1 MERREHDIMMDMI
14 ANQGMSFD
22 NLVTVGLNANNTSLQ
37 DMSTYESNEW
47 VRDHFKDQYGEFD
60 KTQFEAF
67 YNNAKVYYNA
77 LASANY
83 DESMKRQ
90 ATYHRDNIFAPIEQR
105 RKGPDFME
113 FQMANPYQTTS
124 SIYEL
129 GRVGERTK
137 SIDEIAQANKVLL
150 NPTTAGENL
159 ENAQWGDTPNDSFWG
174 YFTDTLV
181 MAQYDQDG
189 THIDPF
195 TGEQVEHKAG
205 DLKLDNT
212 GNFYYEKLDGR
223 DIYGRR
229 VLNKM
234 NVLTTDGSFW
244 NKYDFFDS
252 DDLNQKSI
260 GGTVLKNL
268 ALVGT
273 MFIPYVG
280 PWIAGLSIATQA
292 AGLLGTLGKMAGESD
307 APTWSA
313 LEGWSKSVS
322 RQGATTE
329 YAQEHTWCWENFIN
343 LIGDVAGQ
351 LKEQRFIFEKVPYI
365 FKGANMMTK
374 EGQAAKLAQLTE
386 KQMKLTQSS
395 MEELR
400 KTGASAAELVR
411 AEAELK
417 TVAALK
423 AQAEFDSFIKG
434 YNKLGEVLS
443 KGYMTAITVG
453 DTYGEAKAAGASD
466 LDATLLTLGYA
477 AGEYA
482 ILNTGLGEWILPE
495 LRAGRYK
502 SQAIARALTSVDAET
517 QNLYRK
523 FGQQL
528 SNFSKEGKKEYTKKL
543 FNIGRDI
550 ARAEYANG
558 TKTLKA
564 TLASAAG
571 EGVEEVSEE
580 LLADFSKG
588 CYDAVKWLQGED
600 TRLNSFGYDFSKGTW
615 NGSELIDRYGMSLIG
630 GFVGGGL
637 TNLGTNYKMINGFNN
652 MTSEKAIQE
661 VVYMARNGGLQDFLR
676 QVDKMQLGDVN
687 LSATQYEVDGNN
699 IVFAPGTKENNQ
711 DLYIKQALRNQVKM
725 IEGILQANGAVS
737 DSRFLDAQTLG
748 DLRFNAL
755 HKSATAGRYLQE
767 YNSLSSKI
775 VRLVQ
780 AINDKV
786 ASTADANSDGTVT
799 DREQRKAQMSSEDQA
814 AVKNLEEEL
823 KETKKQ
829 MEDLVSGKRAYEFIA
844 DSLFELTTALSSKFT
859 ATTFPLFA
867 EQKYGKKFSELTE
880 EDKAKAL
887 EEYKNWKTTEGR
899 EQLHTLAQIY
909 LQVAGQSSQV
919 IKNHEQAYMQTSQ
932 ELLSLNSFI
941 SKLYTEVR
949 QGAQLFHLPLVAD
962 ETKYLEL
969 AQDASDNSLA
979 EVGTRLVQLLG
990 TEQDS
995 LDLRAILERANTI
1008 DPQATE
1014 EERTQQRNQIVKDYA
1029 DKLDEILINNAP
1041 TFVQSFIER
1050 RFANTETRNQLTQL
1064 LQVVHNRAQAKVAE
1078 WEQWAGENLDYRQLS
1093 TAVNPYLQASQQVL
1107 NSLRAVEQLSATP
1120 IEQNLNEFAISIG
1133 NEPINLTQLIE
1144 RLNASFNDVTDNV
1157 TKFNMDE
1164 ELYKDL
1170 NNAIYTLELYQA
1182 SIRGARTDGAN
1193 LSNIF
1198 GYNATLNEV
1207 AGKIE
1212 GSEQPQLAEI
1222 DKNVADVFDEDIK
1235 ANLNK
1240 LQFLKRLYEV
1250 NRGQKLTKQDR
1261 VATKKDLLIY
1271 KRLKNIVSILDDDPL
1286 KDWEGFLELQN
1297 AINGMTIHEQLLR
1310 DNSTTV
1316 KEQQR
1321 EDFEREKLAAENAI
1335 YDFFQIESNRQKLN
1349 DPAKLAEFINPSKL
1363 QLYTEANELLNEG
1376 LDNLDDNSL
1385 VWWMASRAA
1394 LRSQDFYYQYRQII
1408 DPQAENPMAPISTQE
1423 LAIYNNY
1430 ASVVNGNIFTAFYN
1444 AYRQAIVQDWQRKS
1458 VEERKQILERLGKF
1472 EGLATDALAPYA
1484 INFLSAPRYQNVILT
1499 EGIPGSGKTSNVFGS
1514 TLRLL
1519 KQFHPEVLSSVAV
1532 VHGANADS
1540 AVSLRDDIGLTQDNS
1555 KTYGRT
1561 EWMKE
1566 VNPNWREYPRS
1577 ETDNAYQVP
1586 ASDYTVTSENEIRSS
1601 LGVRDT
1607 TTPPSLIIIDEIS
1620 KFSAYDLDQIDKYA
1634 KKYGITVLVAGDFD
1648 QSGVVGGHSVS
1659 TIPAFNGLT
1668 WKIELSRTNF
1678 IRAPKLG
1685 VSMRT
1690 DNSLKTTNLQRLQAY
1705 MQDPDGAVDFNYFQD
1720 ETGLFGDKVLNYS
1733 INDNEN
1739 ASNVLFQVLQDVQAM
1754 IDTLKEGQ
1762 KIGYIYT
1769 DKSSP
1774 IYAALSQDQYKNF
1787 IDFREGGSAQ
1797 GLEGQYYIIE
1807 ANPAPIN
1814 DGDSPALIRDLK
1826 KTYLKDVYTGI
1837 SRAQQ
1842 GSLIIAPLEYQGVK
1856 FNSNPVS
1863 EKISEQIST
1872 NTIATFARKR
1882 KDILDRVAS
1891 EGRVGNIIPRT
1902 SEVIPQSAPQSTAQG
1917 GLAPGIPAAPTQL
1930 TLAQKKAQLLQEMEN
1945 AEDIADLD
1953 HIVELAKQND
1963 PEVGNDPEIV
1973 EAHKRLSDRFAPP
1986 PPSITPQPNE
1996 DEVYNQERQS
2006 LINAINQVTNIED
2019 IDGIISEA
2027 NSRQE
2032 GLNKDSI
2039 IIQVRNTKISS
2050 LLAQGI
2056 EFKFR
2061 KPNSNRIAKPSYFSS
2076 SIRQLG
2082 DKQSLW
2088 EYYGYDTIRQYGGI
2102 LYSTGA
2108 FYQSVLEPAIRLALD
2123 SKILPQKYKKYLNK
2137 TRENSI
2143 ELEDLYEIIQYFNN
2157 IGILTPL
2164 DLITYIDENA
2174 KIDETAPTEVPQVE
2188 TLTYEDDIAP
2198 ITQIDVI
2205 NDQVYQQQID
2215 EASKTENVPE
2225 STVIPQ
2231 GETISIDMLLH
2242 TFNTFETG
2250 VAVGEDGK
2258 PAPIGSQQWMDS
2270 RIDSVNGLVKVDQAL
2285 GRPIRT
2291 VQEYV
2296 QLIGKL
2302 RNILF
2307 NTADKSQIQ
2316 EKIQNLLGLSGIYC
2330 TFALKSSPRP
2340 GEGNRA
2346 EGREFVSSNPTPYD
2360 KGISEQTM
2368 FNGSM
2373 DERSHEW
2380 HPKSIVA
2387 IIGTKGSGNL
2397 LELPLIALSS
2407 PFTLLQTKDINGA
2420 QVFSQMFNMYDQM
2433 IKSGEN
2439 LHTIAQALVDKFDN
2453 IPQYQEL
2460 VDLFK
2465 LYNFTDAGI
2474 FYIDNPQ
2481 WTPVQDLQFVGSQFI
2496 TDKGYYQEAPG
2507 LSMNDT
2513 TNPEAEWITLQDFAK
2528 NPQIVMT
2535 KNVMVSMDGFIEGVD
2550 KPVVNAG
2557 HPFVLVSFNRNLNND
2572 AKILAQ
2578 FSKQQKDPS
2587 TRQEVKL
2594 MYVLPPKATIGQY
2607 LENLHKIL
2615 NKEQGVENIGNLFT
2629 SYKLLRTLMQDEEFR
2644 SVLDSRL
2651 PGAVEAVQQLLSELE
2666 GKSQA
2671 EQKDLLYETRDWTTI
2686 GGLGKQKM
2694 AGLFDAALTN
2704 IAYTRRS
2711 MGNGQYSFNINQA
2724 NVNTIERILNQVGI
2738 TGVYH
2743 KVKVA
2748 KDSTSNGYFMVP
2760 EQGQNYTIGGKP
2772 FKIHGKLDSY
2782 TFRGQM
2788 GWLVSSAL
2796 SKLRQGSNGHL
2807 FSVDGQSYMRWD
2819 PVARVGRPGNSDITA
2834 PPVRSRQ
2841 ETETER
2847 HIRNTIE
2854 YVKRKLGTDVSSVFE
2869 GKTIQEAQ
2877 KQIVEQINANNN
2889 QVVAFTI
2896 GNQLL
2901 ISNKSAYFEGPV
2913 YIYDANG
2920 QPVTDISAMVDNNG
2934 KYNFTISTT
2943 LEGKQVQFDVTYD
2956 GVNKEMEMIQPME
2969 AQPTATISVTPENFV
2984 EYMDAGRRILEP
2996 LFDNDFFLADVF
3008 ATTTYEEFLDALQ
3021 NMIYV
3026 GEELRIAP
3034 LEALLPTADPLQ
3046 TQIINDII
3054 AVERSNDPG
3063 KQDVTEENAS
3073 CPPTIKIKF

>member
-1 MERREHDIMMDMI
+1 MEKREHDLFLDM
-14 ANQGMSFD
+14 ASNPGATFD
-22 NLVTVGLNANNTSLQ
+22 NLVVAGLNAKNTALQ
-37 DMSTYESNEW
+37 DKSAYKQDEW
-47 VRDHFKDQYGEFD
+47 VRSQFKNQYGEFD
-60 KTQFEAF
+60 EVSFDAF

-105 RKGPDFME
+105 RKGPDFTE

-234 NVLTTDGSFW
+234 NVLTTDGSLW

-292 AGLLGTLGKMAGESD
+292 AGLLGTLGKMAGGSD

-329 YAQEHTWCWENFIN
+329 YAQEHTWCWENLIN

-411 AEAELK
+411 TEAELK
-417 TVAALK
+417 TIAALK
-423 AQAEFDSFIKG
+423 AQAELDSFIKG

-564 TLASAAG
+564 TLASATG

-588 CYDAVKWLQGED
+588 CYDTVKWLQGED

-615 NGSELIDRYGMSLIG
+615 NGSELLDRYSMSLIG

-637 TNLGTNYKMINGFNN
+637 TNLGTNYKMVNGFNN
-652 MTSEKAIQE
+652 MTSEQAIQE

-687 LSATQYEVDGNN
+687 LSATQYEVEGDN

-786 ASTADANSDGTVT
+786 ASTADTNGDGTVT

-949 QGAQLFHLPLVAD
+949 QGAQLFHLPFVAD

-969 AQDASDNSLA
+969 AQDASDNSIA

-1041 TFVQSFIER
+1041 TFVQPFIER
-1050 RFANTETRNQLTQL
+1050 GFANTETRNQLTQL

-1078 WEQWAGENLDYRQLS
+1078 WEQWADENLGFNELQ
-1093 TAVNPYLQASQQVL
+1093 TAVNPYLQASQRVL
-1107 NSLRAVEQLSATP
+1107 ESLRAVEQLSATP

-1193 LSNIF
+1193 LGNIF

-1207 AGKIE
+1207 AAKIE

-1222 DKNVADVFDEDIK
+1222 DKNVADVFDEDIQ

-1250 NRGQKLTKQDR
+1250 NQGQKLTKQDR

-1310 DNSTTV
+1310 DNNTTV

-1385 VWWMASRAA
+1385 VWWIASRAA

-1458 VEERKQILERLGKF
+1458 VEERKQILKRLGKF
-1472 EGLATDALAPYA
+1472 EGLASDELAPYA
-1484 INFLSAPRYQNVILT
+1484 INFLSAPRYQNIILT
-1499 EGIPGSGKTSNVFGS
+1499 EGIPGSGKSTGVFQS

-1540 AVSLRDDIGLTQDNS
+1540 AVTLRDDIGLTQDNS

-1577 ETDNAYQVP
+1577 ETDNSYQVP

-1601 LGVRDT
+1601 LGVRNT

-1648 QSGVVGGHSVS
+1648 QSGVVGGHAIPSVS
-1659 TIPAFNGLT
+1659 AFNGLT

-1690 DNSLKTTNLQRLQAY
+1690 DNSIKTTNLQKLQAY
-1705 MQDPDGAVDFNYFQD
+1705 MQNPDGIVDFNYFQD
-1720 ETGLFGDKVLNYS
+1720 ETGIYGDKVLQYDPNTG
-1733 INDNEN
+1733 EN
-1739 ASNVLFQVLQDVQAM
+1739 ASNLLFQVLEDVQAM

-1769 DKSSP
+1769 DKASP

-1807 ANPAPIN
+1807 ADPTT
-1814 DGDSPALIRDLK
+1814 SK
-1826 KTYLKDVYTGI
+1826 KEYLKDIYTGM

-1842 GSLIIAPLEYQGVK
+1842 GSLIIAPLEYQGIK
-1856 FNSNPVS
+1856 FGTSQVN

-1872 NTIATFARKR
+1872 NTIAIFARKR

-1891 EGRVGNIIPRT
+1891 EGQVGNIIPRT
-1902 SEVIPQSAPQSTAQG
+1902 SEVVPQSAPQSTAQG
-1917 GLAPGIPAAPTQL
+1917 GLAPGIPATPKQL

-1945 AEDIADLD
+1945 AEDIADLY

-1973 EAHKRLSDRFAPP
+1973 EAYKRLSDRFAPP

-2061 KPNSNRIAKPSYFSS
+2061 KPNSNRITKPSYFSS

-2157 IGILTPL
+2157 IGILTPS

-2174 KIDETAPTEVPQVE
+2174 KIDETAPALEVPQIE

-2198 ITQIDVI
+2198 ITQTDVI
-2205 NDQVYQQQID
+2205 NDTEYQQQID
-2215 EASKTENVPE
+2215 EASRTENTPE
-2225 STVIPQ
+2225 STAIPQ
-2231 GETISIDMLLH
+2231 GEAISIDMLLH

-2270 RIDSVNGLVKVDQAL
+2270 RIDSINGLVKVDQAL
-2285 GRPIRT
+2285 GRPVRT
-2291 VQEYV
+2291 VYEYV

-2316 EKIQNLLGLSGIYC
+2316 EKIQNLLGLQGIYC

-2340 GEGNRA
+2340 GERNRA

-2407 PFTLLQTKDINGA
+2407 PFTLLQTKDVNGA
-2420 QVFSQMFNMYDQM
+2420 QVFSQMFNTYDQLLKQGWDLSK
-2433 IKSGEN
+2433 ISYELARQYDG
-2439 LHTIAQALVDKFDN
+2439 

-2465 LYNFTDAGI
+2465 LYNFTDSGI

-2481 WTPVQDLQFVGSQFI
+2481 WTPVQDLQLVGPQFI

-2507 LSMNDT
+2507 LFMNDT
-2513 TNPEAEWITLQDFAK
+2513 TNPEAEWVTLQDFAK
-2528 NPQIVMT
+2528 NPQCIMT
-2535 KNVMVSMDGFIEGVD
+2535 KNVMVSMTGYVEGITD

-2557 HPFVLVSFNRNLNND
+2557 HPFVLVSFNRSLNTD
-2572 AKILAQ
+2572 TKILDQ
-2578 FSKQQKDPS
+2578 FIKQQRDPS
-2587 TRQEVKL
+2587 ARQEVKL
-2594 MYVLPPKATIGQY
+2594 MYVLPPKATIGEY

-2615 NKEQGVENIGNLFT
+2615 TKERGVENIGNLFT
-2629 SYKLLRTLMQDEEFR
+2629 SYKLLRTLMQSDDFK
-2644 SVLDSRL
+2644 STLQSRM

-2666 GKSQA
+2666 GKSQT

-2694 AGLFDAALTN
+2694 AGLFDAVLAN

-2711 MGNGQYSFNINQA
+2711 VQDGQYTFDRNQKG
-2724 NVNTIERILNQVGI
+2724 VDLIEQILNQAGI
-2738 TGVYH
+2738 NGVYH

-2748 KDSTSNGYFMVP
+2748 KDSVSNGYFMIP

-2782 TFRGQM
+2782 TFKGHM

-2796 SKLRQGSNGHL
+2796 GKLRQGGNGH
-2807 FSVDGQSYMRWD
+2807 SYSTDNQTYMTWD
-2819 PVARVGRPGNSDITA
+2819 PVARVGRPGNSDITT

-2847 HIRNTIE
+2847 LTRNTIE

-2869 GKTIQEAQ
+2869 GKTVQEAQ

-2913 YIYDANG
+2913 YIYDADG
-2920 QPVTDISAMVDNNG
+2920 QSVTDISAMVDNNG

-2943 LEGKQVQFDVTYD
+2943 LEGKQVQFDATYD
-2956 GVNKEMEMIQPME
+2956 GVNKEIEMIQPME

-2984 EYMDAGRRILEP
+2984 AYMDAGRRILEP
-2996 LFDNDFFLADVF
+2996 VFDTDILLAEVF
-3008 ATTTYEEFLDALQ
+3008 NATTYEEFIDALQ
-3021 NMIYV
+3021 NMIYL
-3026 GEELRIAP
+3026 GEDLRIGP
-3034 LEALLPTADPLQ
+3034 LEALLPMADP
-3046 TQIINDII
+3046 TQAQVINDII
-3054 AVERSNDPG
+3054 AVERSNDPD